1 MMTDEQ
7 WERIEAKR
15 ERNAYFRDLE
25 QKARTARY
33 RPPPAPKAPRKRGPR
48 ASRATGS
55 GRGGREQI
63 YLKCSG
69 CDRPF
74 RTRAQKRDEH
84 PGTVLNAGGGKCKV
98 CQKDSPRK
106 GMMGRPKTRPDNCVK
121 CNTPMRDSSRQTV
134 VDFPGTVPHA
144 KGGVCRPCVKKGV
157 DAP

>member
-1 MMTDEQ
+1 MNDDQ
-7 WERIEAKR
+7 WARIEAKR
-15 ERNAYFRDLE
+15 ERNAHFRDLDK
-25 QKARTARY
+25 KAQTARY
-33 RPPPAPKAPRKRGPR
+33 RPIREARAPRARAPR

-63 YLKCSG
+63 FHQCSG

-74 RTRAQKRDEH
+74 RTRAQRKEDH

-106 GMMGRPKTRPDNCVK
+106 GMIGRPRLRPDNCIK

-134 VDFPGTVPHA
+134 VDYPGTVPHER
-144 KGGVCRPCVKKGV
+144 GGVCRPCVKKG
-157 DAP
+157 A